1 MDWLHGSDRILA
13 VAETIPVSACDCM
26 GTYEA
31 SEVRVPRL
39 AHHSKV
45 HTATSKEKILAI
57 ARLRIAGRRRHVC
70 ETETIAGHPAADLVL
85 MIGEISR

>member
-39 AHHSKV
+39 GIIRRYTQLQAKR
-45 HTATSKEKILAI
+45 KFW
-57 ARLRIAGRRRHVC
+57 RLLGC
-70 ETETIAGHPAADLVL
+70 ELRDVDDMCAKRKQQLVTRL
-85 MIGEISR
+85 LIWS